1 MDYQA
6 EQEMEMEALQSILM
20 DDLQELLDDR
30 PEGWPLSSTAY
41 RIAINPEE
49 AHSGGENEYR
59 LELVF
64 AHTPNYP
71 DEPPLYKA
79 RSVRGLSDADM
90 ATLNHSLA
98 EQADDNLGMA
108 MIYVLVSAAQE
119 WLREKVMQGAD
130 TPTLDPEAA
139 KKAEDEAEER
149 RLAEI
154 RSHGTMIT
162 PQTFTEW
169 KARFEAEMALERA
182 KLGEGGDKKDK
193 GLTGKQFFRQ
203 LEANSEQEPEEE
215 LDSDEDA
222 DYDPE
227 DGDDNNDDEQG
238 EDDDDDFLDDYLA
251 HKGS

>member
-1 MDYQA
+1 
-6 EQEMEMEALQSILM
+6 MEMEALQSILM

-30 PEGWPLSSTAY
+30 PEGWPSSSTAF
-41 RIAINPEE
+41 RVAINPDDCD
-49 AHSGGENEYR
+49 STGENEYK

-90 ATLNHSLA
+90 ATLNQSLA
-98 EQADDNLGMA
+98 QQVDENLGMA

-119 WLREKVMQGAD
+119 WLREKVMQEAE

-139 KKAEDEAEER
+139 RKAEEEAEER

-162 PQTFTEW
+162 PQTFAEW

-203 LEANSEQEPEEE
+203 LEANNEQELEED
-215 LDSDEDA
+215 LGSDEDD
-222 DYDPE
+222 DYAPE
-227 DGDDNNDDEQG
+227 DGDDGDDDDEEG

-251 HKGS
+251 HKGNN